1 MKILCGRSGM
11 LGDTLAAL
19 PVATYF
25 RKKYPNAQIIWPI
38 GKRFAQGAPLYL
50 NHPDIDTVF
59 IFDGDEKPTSKRDWN
74 MVKSCDIVINP
85 TPEHPDNR
93 YPRERNIYLETFL
106 MAGLT
111 MDNWNELTEDEK
123 IPKLVKWWK
132 EPEVKKGE
140 RKFIKTLAYWPQA
153 GYGKEN
159 KRNSSLEWRK
169 KFLVE
174 LVEYGPFLVHQ
185 FGSENDDR
193 LDAGWP
199 HVQDCRKL
207 SFFDQIKK
215 SLECDIVIGTDSGS
229 ALILGAY
236 GCNQISLLTDHWGN
250 PNNPMALSTNNP
262 NNTTFFGV
270 GSADNISIDEV
281 CKEVDKRTKHIKSQI
296 CGGTDFL

>member
-19 PVATYF
+19 PVATFF

-38 GKRFAQGAPLYL
+38 GKRFSQGAPLYL

-59 IFDGDEKPTSKRDWN
+59 IFDGDERPTSLRDWA
-74 MVKSCDIVINP
+74 MIKSCDIVINP

-111 MDNWNELTEDEK
+111 IDNWNELAEDEK

-132 EPEVKKGE
+132 PEP
-140 RKFIKTLAYWPQA
+140 IKDKDFTSIAYWPQA

-159 KRNSSLEWRK
+159 KRNASYEWRSK
-169 KFLVE
+169 LVNGMAYKGCQ
-174 LVEYGPFLVHQ
+174 VFQ
-185 FGSENDDR
+185 FGSLNDDPLF
-193 LDAGWP
+193 LDKQGSFVPFIRHCMA
-199 HVQDCRKL
+199 L
-207 SFFDQIKK
+207 SFFEQIKL

-281 CKEVDKRTKHIKSQI
+281 IAEVTKITSNLVVFNKKNV
-296 CGGTDFL
+296 